1 MNLDFY
7 SQEVNDLLIAMNK
20 VANPTTLA
28 TTDTIAALSDGV
40 YTATAAVAS
49 AISDSPTTS
58 AFILRVLSDVH
69 ILFVSDGSVVYI
81 GASGVWS
88 QYATKDALAEVID
101 SGAKNVFEF
110 TEIGKNADHST
121 TSYTSNG
128 VVYTLNADYSVTVER
143 TATSTV
149 DSSCNFRVSTGS
161 AVIDDYCNGNYVLS
175 GCPSGGG
182 SDAYEMTAL
191 SVAEGAD
198 YRYSDTGNGVLLPDK
213 GTNTNIFAR
222 MLVSK
227 SFTGT
232 ITFKP
237 MICSKAAWAISQA
250 YAPYRPSYQ
259 ELYERIVAL
268 EQASGTRSLKKKMPS
283 TDLEEKEESR

>member
-1 MNLDFY
+1 MADEIVRINSDA
-7 SQEVNDLLIAMNK
+7 EDIDA
-20 VANPTTLA
+20 A
-28 TTDTIAALSDGV
+28 IAAIGGKQDALTAAQLAAVNSGIDSDGV
-40 YTATAAVAS
+40 AELIDLV
-49 AISDSPTTS
+49 
-58 AFILRVLSDVH
+58 
-69 ILFVSDGSVVYI
+69 DG
-81 GASGVWS
+81 
-88 QYATKDALAEVID
+88 
-101 SGAKNVFEF
+101 GAKNVFEF
-110 TEIGKNADHST
+110 SEIGKNADHST

-182 SDAYEMTAL
+182 DDTYEMTAL

-222 MLVSK
+222 MLVRK
-227 SFTGT
+227 TFTGT
-232 ITFKP
+232 VTFKP
-237 MICSKAAWAISQA
+237 MICSSAAWAISQA
-250 YAPYRPSYQ
+250 YAPHRPSYQ
-259 ELYERIVAL
+259 ELYERVATL
-268 EQASGTRSLKKKMPS
+268 EQASATRSAAKSLPGTTLEDEEEQEEWKK
-283 TDLEEKEESR
+283 